1 MGFGMATYLQL
12 KLWMAI
18 TRCTPWHLFFFDS
31 ETKENWTWFMEQ
43 LSKSIG
49 PMENLAICTD
59 ACKGLEAA
67 VAKVF
72 PNSEQREC
80 FRHLMENMR
89 KYYSG
94 DVYAKN

>member
-1 MGFGMATYLQL
+1 
-12 KLWMAI
+12 
-18 TRCTPWHLFFFDS
+18 
-31 ETKENWTWFMEQ
+31 MEQ

-49 PMENLAICTD
+49 PMKNLDVCTD
-59 ACKGLEAA
+59 ACKGLEAI

-80 FRHLMENMR
+80 FRNLMDNMK

-94 DVYAKN
+94 DVYAKNMLLAARHMHPTNLSTSLTR